1 MCDCEVDEVEIFLT
15 DNDEWWHNC
24 DDRAGSFKVHLAPTL
39 QDVIRENI
47 GFHEEDLNELLYLML
62 ERMSEMER
70 EYFRMANQLRQLQ
83 LREIE
88 RQSITKIEN

>member
-1 MCDCEVDEVEIFLT
+1 MCDCEVDEIEILLT
-15 DNDEWWHNC
+15 CNDEWWHNC
-24 DDRAGSFKVHLAPTL
+24 DDGAGSFKVYLAPTL

-88 RQSITKIEN
+88 RQSTTKIEN